1 VSGTVPPALSDYSF
15 TQSAPSYSN
24 VAANQTAQYAAT
36 ITTGTT
42 VWVEDALPAG
52 APVGVARVGT
62 G

>member
-1 VSGTVPPALSDYSF
+1 MSGTVTPALSDYSF
-15 TQSAPSYSN
+15 TPSARSYSN
-24 VAANQTAQYAAT
+24 VAANQMAQYAAT
-36 ITTGTT
+36 INTGTT